1 MFKVELSLL
10 SGECGVPMQ
19 VQRKHGAARGEEGLE
34 ALQYK
39 ELPHCQVKVGFST
52 DPLLTSL
59 LLVGKV
65 NLT

>member
-1 MFKVELSLL
+1 
-10 SGECGVPMQ
+10 MQ

-39 ELPHCQVKVGFST
+39 ELPHCQVKVGFLT